1 MAMKRHIRK
10 LAVILLVLSMLTGIL
25 GGFSAFAEGK
35 TKEIT
40 ISTNSD
46 DNPFLRVALYS
57 SVFKT
62 GGPFTVRCE
71 MKIDNYTPNKSDAN
85 IFVNIADG
93 RDSKQEVVW
102 LNTWK
107 RKTSGWVEMTDEN
120 GAYITFENINKVMI
134 SGALEDFGLL
144 QFGSYYVDTVIH
156 YRNFRI
162 LNAAGSVVYSW
173 DNDSSIEVG
182 QDVRDL
188 ETRNLYGLT
197 FGDGSADYIISESEA
212 GGETPTESDPPTTT
226 TANNTTSPTSGVTNA
241 PGPGGDTTTSPESSD
256 PTTVDPAAT
265 TTEPSADTST
275 TAPDSS
281 PNSSNVPADGDPVSS
296 DPDNQKGGLGVG
308 AIVGIIV
315 AIVVVLAGAAF
326 GILYATKKLPW
337 MKQDADTPSEDSKDE

>member
-1 MAMKRHIRK
+1 MAKKMRIRK
-10 LAVILLVLSMLTGIL
+10 LAVVLLVLSMLTGML
-25 GGFSAFAEGK
+25 GGFSAFAADK

-40 ISTNSD
+40 ITTNTD

-71 MKIDNYTPNKSDAN
+71 MKIDSYTPNKSDAN

-134 SGALEDFGLL
+134 SGALEDFALL
-144 QFGSYYVDTVIH
+144 QFGSYYVDSVIH

-173 DNDSSIEVG
+173 DDDASITVG
-182 QDVRDL
+182 DDVRDL

-212 GGETPTESDPPTTT
+212 GSADR
-226 TANNTTSPTSGVTNA
+226 
-241 PGPGGDTTTSPESSD
+241 SSD
-256 PTTVDPAAT
+256 DGKQHHPAHLRRHQH
-265 TTEPSADTST
+265 PW
-275 TAPDSS
+275 PGRQHHDSS
-281 PNSSNVPADGDPVSS
+281 RIQRPHDRRSRRHDHRAVDGS
-296 DPDNQKGGLGVG
+296 LGRR
-308 AIVGIIV
+308 A
-315 AIVVVLAGAAF
+315 
-326 GILYATKKLPW
+326 
-337 MKQDADTPSEDSKDE
+337 

>member
-1 MAMKRHIRK
+1 MAKKMRIRK
-10 LAVILLVLSMLTGIL
+10 LAVVLLVLSMLTGML
-25 GGFSAFAEGK
+25 GGFSAFAADK

-40 ISTNSD
+40 ITTNTD

-71 MKIDNYTPNKSDAN
+71 MKIDSYTPNKSDAN

-134 SGALEDFGLL
+134 SGALEDFALL
-144 QFGSYYVDTVIH
+144 QFGSYYVDSVIH

-173 DNDSSIEVG
+173 DDDSSIEVG
-182 QDVRDL
+182 EDVRDL

-197 FGDGSADYIISESEA
+197 FGDGSADYILSLIHISE
-212 GGETPTESDPPTTT
+212 PTRP
-226 TANNTTSPTSGVTNA
+226 
-241 PGPGGDTTTSPESSD
+241 
-256 PTTVDPAAT
+256 
-265 TTEPSADTST
+265 
-275 TAPDSS
+275 
-281 PNSSNVPADGDPVSS
+281 
-296 DPDNQKGGLGVG
+296 
-308 AIVGIIV
+308 
-315 AIVVVLAGAAF
+315 
-326 GILYATKKLPW
+326 Y
-337 MKQDADTPSEDSKDE
+337 